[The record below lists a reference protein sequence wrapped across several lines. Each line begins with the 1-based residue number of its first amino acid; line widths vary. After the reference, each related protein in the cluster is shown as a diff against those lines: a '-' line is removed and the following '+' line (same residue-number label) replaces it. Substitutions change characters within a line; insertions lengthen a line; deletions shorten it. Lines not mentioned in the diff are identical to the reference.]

1 MRSPSFP
8 LARASRFA
16 AVAAVLLLGA
26 CAPDREPTSPTD
38 NTPDL
43 ARGGEQGPD
52 LRAATAAKEKY
63 VERLLSRGGIEGVG
77 VTLTAAGRPAVAI
90 FTLHS
95 GVGGIPRELDG
106 IPVVVQVS
114 GRVSA
119 ILPRAV
125 RAQPGKGPNKGPGP
139 TSRLDRPVPIGV
151 SIGNRGE
158 CSAGTLGA
166 RVVRGGTTYVLSNN
180 HVLALEN
187 DAPLGSD
194 ILQPGRYDTNC
205 SSSDA
210 DVIANLSDFVEID
223 FGPQN
228 NNTVD
233 VAIAEVVAGA
243 VGNATLPQG
252 YGEPNKT
259 PVAASLNQAV
269 QKCGRTTG
277 CNKGTVTA
285 VNSTWQIQYSTG
297 VARFSNQVVI
307 SGKRGSFS
315 RAGDSGSLIVTDN
328 AAAHPVALLFAGSST
343 ITIGNPIGAALSA
356 MNVSIDG
363 K

>member
-1 MRSPSFP
+1 
-8 LARASRFA
+8 
-16 AVAAVLLLGA
+16 
-26 CAPDREPTSPTD
+26 
-38 NTPDL
+38 
-43 ARGGEQGPD
+43 
-52 LRAATAAKEKY
+52 
-63 VERLLSRGGIEGVG
+63 LSRDGIEGVG

-119 ILPRAV
+119 ILPKTV
-125 RAQPGKGPNKGPGP
+125 RPQPGKSPKP
-139 TSRLDRPVPIGV
+139 TSRFDRPVPIGV

-166 RVVRGGTTYVLSNN
+166 RVVGHGKTYLLSNN

-187 DAPLGSD
+187 DALIGSD

-210 DVIANLSDFVEID
+210 DVIADLSDFQPIN
-223 FGPQN
+223 FNGG

-233 VAIAEVVAGA
+233 VAIAEIRSGA
-243 VGNATLPQG
+243 VGTATIAKG
-252 YGEPNKT
+252 YGEPNST
-259 PVAASLNQAV
+259 TVAASLNQAV

-277 CNKGTVTA
+277 CNKGTVTG
-285 VNSTWQIQYSTG
+285 VSVTFNIQYSSG
-297 VARFSNQVVI
+297 VARFVNQVVI
-307 SGKRGSFS
+307 SGKRGPFS

-328 AAAHPVALLFAGSST
+328 AAANPVALLFAGSST
-343 ITIGNPIGAALSA
+343 ITIGKPIGAALSA
-356 MNVSIDG
+356 VGVTIDG

>member
-1 MRSPSFP
+1 MRSPTP
-8 LARASRFA
+8 MLARASRFA
-16 AVAAVLLLGA
+16 IFASLLLLGA
-26 CAPDREPTSPTD
+26 CATDREPTSPSGD
-38 NTPDL
+38 SPDL
-43 ARGGEQGPD
+43 ASGGVQGPD

-77 VTLTAAGRPAVAI
+77 VTLTAVGKPAVAI

-95 GVGGIPRELDG
+95 GVGNLPRELDG

-119 ILPRAV
+119 VLPKALRP
-125 RAQPGKGPNKGPGP
+125 QPGNSPKP
-139 TSRLDRPVPIGV
+139 TSRFARPVPIGV

-166 RVVRGGTTYVLSNN
+166 RVKNGQNLYVLSNN

-187 DAPLGSD
+187 TAPSGSD

-205 SSSDA
+205 ASSED
-210 DVIANLSDFVEID
+210 DVIADLSGFVPIN
-223 FGPQN
+223 FGG

-233 VAIAEVVAGA
+233 VAIAKIRPNA

-252 YGEPNKT
+252 YGVPHST
-259 PVAASLNQAV
+259 TATAGVNQAV

-285 VNSTWQIQYSTG
+285 INANFNIQYSSG
-297 VARFSNQVVI
+297 IARFINQVVI
-307 SGKRGSFS
+307 SGKKGPFS

-328 AAAHPVALLFAGSST
+328 AAANPVALLFAGSST
-343 ITIGNPIGAALSA
+343 ITIGNPIGLALSA
-356 MNVSIDG
+356 MGVTIDG